1 MIKKLDWYILKKFF
15 TTFFFA
21 IVLLTFITVVIDI
34 SEKAD
39 DFVKS
44 GLSTGQIITQYY
56 FGFIPHIVSMLFPLF
71 VFISVVFFTSKMAGR
86 SEIVAILA
94 SGIAFRRFLRP
105 YAIGAA
111 VLAITLWLSY
121 RYVTPAANKL
131 RTTFQTKYIDNGSSN
146 QNNYRSTLYFRNDS
160 THYGQVSYFDTTT
173 KRGSN
178 FVLQRIVNNVLKEN
192 LRAET
197 LLWDTAK
204 KRWKLE
210 GVITYTMDSGKE
222 TIKQDAEKY
231 INLNF
236 RPSELK
242 KGEYTKDILKTP
254 ELVDFINKETLRGAE
269 GLNEYKV
276 EKYHRDATPFSLLIL
291 TWIGVSIASRK
302 VRGGSGLHIAIGIIM
317 AALFILTDRFATIFS
332 SKGSFP
338 PALAAW
344 TPNLIFFVVAV
355 YVFIKAPK

>member
-44 GLSTGQIITQYY
+44 GLSSVQIIRQYY

-94 SGIAFRRFLRP
+94 SGISFRRFLRP
-105 YAIGAA
+105 YAIGAI
-111 VLAITLWLSY
+111 VLAVVLWLSY

-131 RTTFQTKYIDNGSSN
+131 RTTFQSKYIDNSRN
-146 QNNYRSTLYFRNDS
+146 TNNYRSTVYFRNDS
-160 THYGQVSYFDTTT
+160 THYGQISYFDTAT

-178 FVLQRIVNNVLKEN
+178 FVLQKIVNNELKEN
-192 LRAET
+192 LRAEN
-197 LLWDTAK
+197 LVWDTAK
-204 KRWKLE
+204 KKWKLE
-210 GVITYTMDSGKE
+210 GVVLFKIDSGKQ
-222 TIKQDAEKY
+222 TITQEAQKY
-231 INLNF
+231 ISLNF
-236 RPSELK
+236 KPSELK
-242 KGEYTKDILKTP
+242 KSEYTKDILKTP
-254 ELVDFINKETLRGAE
+254 ELTDLIEKETLRGAE
-269 GLNEYKV
+269 GLNDLIV

-291 TWIGVSIASRK
+291 TWIGVSIASRRA
-302 VRGGSGLHIAIGIIM
+302 RGGSGLHLAIGIIM

-332 SKGSFP
+332 TKGNFP

-344 TPNLIFFVVAV
+344 TPNMIFLIVAI
-355 YVFIKAPK
+355 YVFVKAPK